1 MSENLVNKYMRLLG
15 CTKEE
20 ALDIIECDKK
30 IDKGE
35 KMPFDLTKEQEK
47 DIKKYRN
54 CDTHKK
60 PTVYDFSKRERKE
73 NTTKSSIIA
82 QIHEFLTTIDVEN
95 PEITNKER
103 EISFKI
109 GENSFSLTLTQHRN
123 KKKEG

>member
-1 MSENLVNKYMRLLG
+1 MNLLG
-15 CTKEE
+15 CTEEE

-35 KMPFDLTKEQEK
+35 KVPFDLTKEQEK
-47 DIKKYRN
+47 EIKKYRN

-73 NTTKSSIIA
+73 NTTKSSIIT
-82 QIHEFLTTIDVEN
+82 QIHEFLASIEVEN

-103 EISFKI
+103 EITFKI
-109 GENSFSLTLTQHRN
+109 GENSYSLTLIQHRN
-123 KKKEG
+123 KK